1 MWNAGCSSYSVTT
14 YEELRK
20 HICLNNLYT
29 CNINLIVYL
38 HV

>member
-1 MWNAGCSSYSVTT
+1 MGAVPLLFCDHFL
-14 YEELRK
+14 ELRK

-29 CNINLIVYL
+29 YNINLIVYL